1 MLVMSRTTTER
12 QSNGG
17 AVFFSEYGC
26 LQNIGEEKKI
36 ETENQ

>member
-1 MLVMSRTTTER
+1 
-12 QSNGG
+12 
-17 AVFFSEYGC
+17 VFFSEYGC